1 METPESDRFNDA
13 PHPRERYVFFGHNA
27 AEQELLSAFR
37 QNKMAQAWIIGG
49 PEGIGKATLAWRL
62 ARFLSAYP
70 DSSVEAVQNAQSL
83 EITSQHPVARL
94 IHAQAFSEIFLLR
107 REWNEKTKKFFTE
120 IHTASISKK
129 CNLCVGIFMTT
140 CKKKN

>member
-1 METPESDRFNDA
+1 MFSLGIMPQTGNYHRI
-13 PHPRERYVFFGHNA
+13 
-27 AEQELLSAFR
+27 R

-83 EITSQHPVARL
+83 EKLHR
-94 IHAQAFSEIFLLR
+94 
-107 REWNEKTKKFFTE
+107 
-120 IHTASISKK
+120 SILSPD
-129 CNLCVGIFMTT
+129 
-140 CKKKN
+140 